1 MYTLLIVDD
10 ESIIRRGIHYHIDWK
25 NHGIEVI
32 GEARDGE
39 EGYQQALKLQP
50 DIIITDIRMP
60 KMNGIQMAEK
70 IRSVLPDIAIIFL
83 TGYEEKEYLLSAIR
97 FGINDYIMKSAN
109 SQSILDSVMRLKGLL
124 DEKQEKSSF
133 KVEQLLNDCLGTI
146 KSSFITSL
154 FSDISTTESVVK
166 QAQVFDF
173 PIMGPSYL
181 PILIPAACS
190 EEPDNLILAI
200 LFHLKQWHP
209 CVCWQ
214 NQYGIVGFLNIQK
227 GEDCITVISQMVEK
241 LKEDYSEVQIIVGR
255 GFTDLSKAAECFQSM
270 LRVAAGLCWY
280 PEESLLFQKEI
291 LFPEIPK
298 DILYLMETEI
308 IKAYHAKNT
317 TEFIGKME
325 QFFDFAKQSALP
337 LDQFKESFQR
347 MVISFTGDNSKQ
359 EDTYR
364 ILSVID
370 EYSNPE
376 KIYQYILDAFV
387 GEMPK
392 IVHNSI
398 VELARNY
405 IREHYAQN
413 IGLKEI
419 AEYCHVSPSY
429 ISKIFKNDIQIG
441 IVQYIHNMRIDKAKE
456 LLRNTDMRV
465 TEIAPEVGYS
475 DYKRFSFYFLKIVG
489 VSPRDYRKGDQAE
502 SQG

>member
-1 MYTLLIVDD
+1 
-10 ESIIRRGIHYHIDWK
+10 
-25 NHGIEVI
+25 
-32 GEARDGE
+32 
-39 EGYQQALKLQP
+39 
-50 DIIITDIRMP
+50 
-60 KMNGIQMAEK
+60 
-70 IRSVLPDIAIIFL
+70 
-83 TGYEEKEYLLSAIR
+83 
-97 FGINDYIMKSAN
+97 
-109 SQSILDSVMRLKGLL
+109 
-124 DEKQEKSSF
+124 
-133 KVEQLLNDCLGTI
+133 
-146 KSSFITSL
+146 
-154 FSDISTTESVVK
+154 
-166 QAQVFDF
+166 
-173 PIMGPSYL
+173 
-181 PILIPAACS
+181 
-190 EEPDNLILAI
+190 
-200 LFHLKQWHP
+200 
-209 CVCWQ
+209 
-214 NQYGIVGFLNIQK
+214 
-227 GEDCITVISQMVEK
+227 
-241 LKEDYSEVQIIVGR
+241 
-255 GFTDLSKAAECFQSM
+255 
-270 LRVAAGLCWY
+270 
-280 PEESLLFQKEI
+280 
-291 LFPEIPK
+291 
-298 DILYLMETEI
+298 METEI

-325 QFFDFAKQSALP
+325 QIFDFAKQSALP